1 MRIIGGGAK
10 GRHISFPG
18 KSPERPTPG
27 KIKGSLFNILPPLT
41 GKIFLDVFAG
51 SGGIGLEALSRGAA
65 WVVFIERDEI
75 LSDYIKK
82 NLLLCGFAGR
92 SEILTREVGAAV
104 TVLKK
109 RKDRFDVVFADPPY
123 EAGFVE
129 KTLGWFADGKLFAEE
144 GLLIIQHF
152 IKEELPLA
160 KGSRF
165 GLSDQRKYGDTLLSF
180 LKFQ

>member
-18 KSPERPTPG
+18 RSPGRPTSG

-41 GKIFLDVFAG
+41 GKTFLDVFAG

-65 WVVFIERDEI
+65 WAVFIENDEI
-75 LSDYIKK
+75 LAGYIKK
-82 NLLLCGFAGR
+82 NLFFCGFSGR
-92 SEILTREVGAAV
+92 SEIITRDAAAAV
-104 TVLKK
+104 AVLKK

-129 KTLGWFADGKLFAEE
+129 KTMAWFGDGKLFTEE
-144 GLLIIQHF
+144 GCLIIQHF
-152 IKEELPLA
+152 IKEELSLD
-160 KGSRF
+160 KESRF
-165 GLSDQRKYGDTLLSF
+165 SLSDQRKYGDTLLSF